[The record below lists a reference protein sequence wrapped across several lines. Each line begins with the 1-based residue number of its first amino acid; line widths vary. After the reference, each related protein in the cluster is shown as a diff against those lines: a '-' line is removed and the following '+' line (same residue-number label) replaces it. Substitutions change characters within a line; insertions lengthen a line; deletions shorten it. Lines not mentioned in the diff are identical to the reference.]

1 MVKFQVHTSPTPKGR
16 LRMASPGFQKSKR
29 SWQEIAAEAM
39 RETDP
44 DKRAQLANELD
55 RALEERDKAVRERN
69 QSWRDRHPS
78 GPS

>member
-1 MVKFQVHTSPTPKGR
+1 
-16 LRMASPGFQKSKR
+16 MASQNFQKSKR

-44 DKRAQLANELD
+44 DKRARLANELD
-55 RALEERDKAVRERN
+55 RTLEERDKAVRERN